1 MKRLI
6 SLIFFIPFFSLSQS
20 NYEIVGH
27 GFDKDSFDRI
37 SIAPF
42 FVGHISSNQI
52 ENNTSSFLAY
62 GIDLNSDI
70 FQRIRLSSRILK
82 IDGDHN
88 IELINYIDSMG
99 VFPGMNKIDESIN
112 YFSLNADYRIN
123 KNFHVRFGNGTNFIG
138 NGYRSMLLSNNHA
151 PYPFF
156 TLITDFW
163 KVKYYNHFTTFYDIY
178 NSNQSQKKHGAFHYL
193 DYQINKNLTIGL
205 FEAIIWQSRDENFER
220 GFDVHYLNPIIFY
233 RPVEFSKHSPD
244 NALLGINFD
253 YQFKKVNLFGQLL
266 IDDLNINRYENTGDG
281 FFQNKLAFQIG
292 VKSQFNINEHNFDV
306 LTEYNQAQPYTY
318 AHKHPMQNYTH
329 MNQALAHPLG
339 ANFKENIFIINHNYK
354 KCGTSLKYTYA
365 EYGADS
371 LGTHYGQNI
380 FISDFLASGEG
391 GEFSYGN
398 YNGQGILTHLHTL
411 YAEVNYD
418 LKFAKAFVACAIR
431 NQTNKVNSTYLVLG
445 LKTSFINPF
454 IDF

>member
-6 SLIFFIPFFSLSQS
+6 SLIFLIPFFSFSQP
-20 NYEIVGH
+20 IIDI
-27 GFDKDSFDRI
+27 GFDNNDSLKNI
-37 SIAPF
+37 TIVPF
-42 FVGHISSNQI
+42 FASHYASNQF
-52 ENNTSSFLAY
+52 ENSSHSLLAY
-62 GIDLNSDI
+62 GSDI
-70 FQRIRLSSRILK
+70 FLNYSKKLKISSRILN
-82 IDGDHN
+82 IDGDFN
-88 IELINYIDSMG
+88 TALSNYVDSMG
-99 VFPGMNKIDESIN
+99 VYPGMNKEDDN
-112 YFSLNADYRIN
+112 LTYFSLTSDYRIN
-123 KNFHVRFGNGTNFIG
+123 KYFSTRFGKGTNFIG
-138 NGYRSMLLSNNHA
+138 NGYRSMLLSTNHT

-156 TLITDFW
+156 TFITNFW
-163 KVKYYNHFTTFYDIY
+163 KVKYYNHFTTFTDIY
-178 NSNQSQKKHGAFHYL
+178 TSNESQKKHGAFHYL
-193 DYQINKNLTIGL
+193 DYNVNNNLTIGL

-244 NALLGINFD
+244 NALLGVNIDCQLN
-253 YQFKKVNLFGQLL
+253 KVNIYSQLL

-292 VKSQFNINEHNFDV
+292 LKSKFNINEHNFYF
-306 LTEYNQAQPYTY
+306 LTEFNQAQPYTY

-339 ANFKENIFIINHNYK
+339 ANFKENIFIMNYTYK
-354 KCGTSLKYTYA
+354 KWGSNLKYTYA
-365 EYGADS
+365 VYGADS
-371 LGTHYGQNI
+371 VDTHYGQNI

-398 YNGQGILTHLHTL
+398 FNGQGILTHLHTL

-418 LKFAKAFVACAIR
+418 LKFAKAFAACAIR

-445 LKTSFINPF
+445 IKTNFINPF

>member
-1 MKRLI
+1 MQRLI
-6 SLIFFIPFFSLSQS
+6 SLIFLIPFFSFSQS
-20 NYEIVGH
+20 VTEID
-27 GFDKDSFDRI
+27 FDKNDSLKNITF
-37 SIAPF
+37 APLF
-42 FVGHISSNQI
+42 ASHYASNQI
-52 ENNTSSFLAY
+52 RNSSHSLLAY
-62 GIDLNSDI
+62 GSDI
-70 FQRIRLSSRILK
+70 YFNYSRRLKISSRILNL
-82 IDGDHN
+82 DGNHN
-88 IELINYIDSMG
+88 TALTNYIDSMG
-99 VFPGMNKIDESIN
+99 VYPGMNKEDDKLT
-112 YFSLNADYRIN
+112 YFSIISDYRIN
-123 KNFHVRFGNGTNFIG
+123 KYFSTRFGKGTNFIG
-138 NGYRSMLLSNNHA
+138 DGYRSMLLSNNHT
-151 PYPFF
+151 PYPYF
-156 TLITDFW
+156 TFITEFW

-178 NSNQSQKKHGAFHYL
+178 NSDVSQKKHGAFHYL
-193 DYQINKNLTIGL
+193 DYNVNNNLTIGL

-244 NALLGINFD
+244 NALLGVNIDFQLN
-253 YQFKKVNLFGQLL
+253 KVNIYGQLL

-292 VKSQFNINEHNFDV
+292 FKSEINLNEHNFYF
-306 LTEYNQAQPYTY
+306 LTEFNQAQPYTY

-339 ANFKENIFIINHNYK
+339 ANFKENIFIMNHTYK
-354 KCGTSLKYTYA
+354 KWGSNLKYTYA
-365 EYGADS
+365 VYGADS
-371 LGTHYGQNI
+371 VDTHYGQNI

-398 YNGQGILTHLHTL
+398 FNGQGVLTHLHTL

-418 LKFAKAFVACAIR
+418 LKFAKAFAAFAIR

>member
-6 SLIFFIPFFSLSQS
+6 SLFFLIPFFSFSQTIS
-20 NYEIVGH
+20 DLITDDIVC
-27 GFDKDSFDRI
+27 DSLDRI
-37 SIAPF
+37 LITPF
-42 FVGHISSNQI
+42 LATHISSNQ
-52 ENNTSSFLAY
+52 NDNTTNSFLAY
-62 GIDLNSDI
+62 GIDLNSNL
-70 FQRIRLSSRILK
+70 FQRLSISSRILN
-82 IDGDHN
+82 IDGDFN
-88 IELINYIDSMG
+88 TALSNYVDSLG
-99 VFPGMNKIDESIN
+99 VFPGMDKIDKNLN
-112 YFSLNADYRIN
+112 YFSLNAEYKIN
-123 KNFHVRFGNGTNFIG
+123 KNFSYRFGKGTTFIG
-138 NGYRSMLLSNNHA
+138 NGYRSMLLSTNHT
-151 PYPFF
+151 PYPYF
-156 TLITDFW
+156 TFITEFW

-178 NSNQSQKKHGAFHYL
+178 NSNISQKKHGAFHYL
-193 DYQINKNLTIGL
+193 DYAVNNNLTIGL

-244 NALLGINFD
+244 NALLGVNIDCQLN
-253 YQFKKVNLFGQLL
+253 KVNIYSQLL

-292 VKSQFNINEHNFDV
+292 LKSKFNINEHNFYF
-306 LTEYNQAQPYTY
+306 LTEFNQAQPYTY

-339 ANFKENIFIINHNYK
+339 ANFKENIFIMNHTYK
-354 KCGTSLKYTYA
+354 KWGSNLKYTYA
-365 EYGADS
+365 VYGADS
-371 LGTHYGQNI
+371 VDTHYGQNI

-398 YNGQGILTHLHTL
+398 FNGQGILTHLHTL

-418 LKFAKAFVACAIR
+418 LKFAKAFAACAIR

-445 LKTSFINPF
+445 IKTNFINPF

>member
-6 SLIFFIPFFSLSQS
+6 SLFFLIPFFSFSQTNS
-20 NYEIVGH
+20 DLITDNIVC
-27 GFDKDSFDRI
+27 DSLDRI
-37 SIAPF
+37 LIIPF
-42 FVGHISSNQI
+42 LATHISSNQND
-52 ENNTSSFLAY
+52 NNTNSFLAY
-62 GIDLNSDI
+62 GIDLNSNL
-70 FQRIRLSSRILK
+70 FQSLRISSRILNLEGDFNTALSNYVDSLGVYPAMDK
-82 IDGDHN
+82 IDKN
-88 IELINYIDSMG
+88 IN
-99 VFPGMNKIDESIN
+99 F
-112 YFSLNADYRIN
+112 FSLNAEYRIN
-123 KNFHVRFGNGTNFIG
+123 KNFSARFGKGTTFIG
-138 NGYRSMLLSNNHA
+138 NGYRSMLLSKNHT

-156 TLITDFW
+156 TFITEFW
-163 KVKYYNHFTTFYDIY
+163 KVKYYNHFTTFSDIY
-178 NSNQSQKKHGAFHYL
+178 TSNSSQKKHGAFHYL
-193 DYQINKNLTIGL
+193 DYNINNNLTIGL

-244 NALLGINFD
+244 NALLGINID
-253 YQFKKVNLFGQLL
+253 YQINKVNIYGQLL

-281 FFQNKLAFQIG
+281 FFQNKLAFQLG
-292 VKSQFNINEHNFDV
+292 LKSKFNINEHNFYF
-306 LTEYNQAQPYTY
+306 LTEFNQAQPYTY

-339 ANFKENIFIINHNYK
+339 ANFKENIFIMNHTYK
-354 KCGTSLKYTYA
+354 KWGSNLKYTYA
-365 EYGADS
+365 VYGADS
-371 LGTHYGQNI
+371 VDTHYGQNI

-398 YNGQGILTHLHTL
+398 FNGQGVLTHLHTL

-418 LKFAKAFVACAIR
+418 LKFAKAFAACAIR

-445 LKTSFINPF
+445 LKTNFINPF

>member
-1 MKRLI
+1 MKKLTSLILFFPFFIFSQTNIEIGLNNNDSIKKINAVPFFASHI
-6 SLIFFIPFFSLSQS
+6 SLNQS
-20 NYEIVGH
+20 EN
-27 GFDKDSFDRI
+27 I
-37 SIAPF
+37 SHF
-42 FVGHISSNQI
+42 
-52 ENNTSSFLAY
+52 FLAY
-62 GIDLNSDI
+62 GTDLYTKFSNNLK
-70 FQRIRLSSRILK
+70 LSSRILK
-82 IDGDHN
+82 IDGNYNSALSD
-88 IELINYIDSMG
+88 YIDSLG
-99 VFPGMNKIDESIN
+99 VYPGMNKIDNELSF
-112 YFSLNADYRIN
+112 FSFMVDYRIN
-123 KNFHVRFGNGTNFIG
+123 KNFSARFGKGKKFIG
-138 NGYRSMLLSNNHA
+138 DGYRSMLLSNNHA

-156 TLITDFW
+156 TLITNFW
-163 KVKYYNHFTTFYDIY
+163 KIKYYNHFTTFYDIY
-178 NSNQSQKKHGAFHYL
+178 NSDIYQKKHGAFHYL

-244 NALLGINFD
+244 NALLGINID
-253 YQFKKVNLFGQLL
+253 YQINKVNIYGQLL

-281 FFQNKLAFQIG
+281 FFQNKLAFQLG
-292 VKSQFNINEHNFDV
+292 LKSKFNINEHNFYF
-306 LTEYNQAQPYTY
+306 LTEFNQAQPYTY

-339 ANFKENIFIINHNYK
+339 ANFKENIFIMNHTYK
-354 KCGTSLKYTYA
+354 KWGSNLKYTYA
-365 EYGADS
+365 VYGADS
-371 LGTHYGQNI
+371 VDTHYGQNI

-398 YNGQGILTHLHTL
+398 FNGQGVLTHLHTL

-445 LKTSFINPF
+445 IKTNFINPF

>member
-1 MKRLI
+1 MKKLF
-6 SLIFFIPFFSLSQS
+6 SLFFLVPFFSFSQT
-20 NYEIVGH
+20 N
-27 GFDKDSFDRI
+27 FDKITNDIDCNLFDKI
-37 SIAPF
+37 FITPF
-42 FVGHISSNQI
+42 INSHISSNQ
-52 ENNTSSFLAY
+52 NDNTTNSFFAY
-62 GIDLNSDI
+62 GLDFHSNFSN
-70 FQRIRLSSRILK
+70 RLRVKSRILK
-82 IDGDHN
+82 IEGDHN
-88 IELINYIDSMG
+88 NSLSNYIDSMG
-99 VFPGMNKIDESIN
+99 IFPGMNKIDKRVN
-112 YFSLNADYRIN
+112 YFSFNLDYKIN
-123 KNFHVRFGNGTNFIG
+123 KNFYARFGKGTNFIG
-138 NGYRSMLLSNNHA
+138 KGYRSMLLSNNHT

-156 TLITDFW
+156 TFITDFW

-178 NSNQSQKKHGAFHYL
+178 NSNQSKKKHGAFHYL

-244 NALLGINFD
+244 NVLMGLNLN
-253 YQFKKVNLFGQLL
+253 YKLNKVNFYGQLL

-292 VKSQFNINEHNFDV
+292 LKSQFSINEHNFNI

-318 AHKHPMQNYTH
+318 AHKHHMQNYTH

-339 ANFKENIFIINHNYK
+339 ANFKENIFMINYNYQSW
-354 KCGTSLKYTYA
+354 GANVKYTYSV
-365 EYGADS
+365 YGADS
-371 LGTHYGQNI
+371 VDTHYGQNI

-398 YNGQGILTHLHTL
+398 FNGQGILTHLHTL

-431 NQTNKVNSTYLVLG
+431 NKSHQTNQTYFVLG
-445 LKTSFINPF
+445 FKTDYINPF
-454 IDF
+454 LDF